1 MSKLAL
7 KTSGKLSKLALKTSV
22 IAPVIYGEY
31 FGEYFGGW
39 YGDQKKAHF
48 PQRKTPFPLNPTLPR
63 PNIVYVVYIVY
74 TVYMVFIVT
83 IVGRGQVGIK
93 GNGVFLCGNGPFF

>member
-1 MSKLAL
+1 MSIIKCRRNCKVSKLAL
-7 KTSGKLSKLALKTSV
+7 KTSGKVSKLAFKTSGRV
-22 IAPVIYGEY
+22 SKLGLIAPVIYGEY

-63 PNIVYVVYIVY
+63 PS
-74 TVYMVFIVT
+74 
-83 IVGRGQVGIK
+83 
-93 GNGVFLCGNGPFF
+93 

>member
-7 KTSGKLSKLALKTSV
+7 KTSGKLSKLALKTPV

-39 YGDQKKAHF
+39 YGDQKK
-48 PQRKTPFPLNPTLPR
+48 KTFSAEKNPISLKPH
-63 PNIVYVVYIVY
+63 
-74 TVYMVFIVT
+74 
-83 IVGRGQVGIK
+83 
-93 GNGVFLCGNGPFF
+93 LAAA